1 MSHGVERPG
10 MTWLSRGVASAL
22 ICCAFSACASPASPT
37 EPAPPKRGSNAVTLY
52 LPSVAR
58 APVPARLYLPRIARQ
73 GQFTGFLPV
82 IKKSY
87 PACASLGDD
96 CGEPNGTRGQAF
108 GLSEFN
114 RPYFGTVFTATAD
127 TYDYFSA
134 SLVLGKRYTVTLSGG
149 QAPWTPFA
157 GQGDVDLYLYD
168 ASGVMLAE
176 SAGYGSGAESIF
188 YTPTV
193 SGKYFV
199 LAYAFQTPVAA
210 AVYGLQVRDI
220 P

>member
-1 MSHGVERPG
+1 MSHGGERSG
-10 MTWLSRGVASAL
+10 LTWLSRVVASAL
-22 ICCAFSACASPASPT
+22 MCCAFSACALPTSPS
-37 EPAPPKRGSNAVTLY
+37 EPAPPKRGSDAFTLY
-52 LPSVAR
+52 LPRVAH
-58 APVPARLYLPRIARQ
+58 APLPVRLYLPRIARQ
-73 GQFTGFLPV
+73 GQFKEFLPA

-87 PACASLGDD
+87 PACASLGGD

-127 TYDYFSA
+127 AYDYFSA
-134 SLVLGKRYTVTLSGG
+134 SLILGKRYTVSLSGG
-149 QAPWTPFA
+149 QASGTPFA

-176 SAGYGSGAESIF
+176 SAGYGSGAESIV
-188 YTPTV
+188 YTPTL
-193 SGKYFV
+193 SGQYYV
-199 LAYAFQTPVAA
+199 LAYAFHTPVAA
-210 AVYGLQVRDI
+210 VVYGLQVRDI

>member
-1 MSHGVERPG
+1 MSHGLERPG
-10 MTWLSRGVASAL
+10 MTWLSRGVASVL

-37 EPAPPKRGSNAVTLY
+37 GPALPKRGSDAFTLY
-52 LPSVAR
+52 LPRVAR
-58 APVPARLYLPRIARQ
+58 APLPARLYLPRIARQ
-73 GQFTGFLPV
+73 GQFKEFLPA

-87 PACASLGDD
+87 PACASLGGD

-127 TYDYFSA
+127 VYDYFST
-134 SLVLGKRYTVTLSGG
+134 SLMLGKRYTVTLSGG
-149 QAPWTPFA
+149 QAPGTPFA

-176 SAGYGSGAESIF
+176 SAGYGSGAESIV
-188 YTPTV
+188 YTPTL
-193 SGKYFV
+193 SGQYYL
-199 LAYAFQTPVAA
+199 LAYAFHTPVAA
-210 AVYGLQVRDI
+210 AVYGLQVRDV